1 MSVSV
6 SAKTS
11 SVIIVATGCLLGKT
25 TLSASKA
32 YMVRLDNV
40 AGKALS
46 SGRLND
52 VKVSK
57 PVWVAGW
64 WLDLDPL
71 PLVPELTPS
80 PEQWGWEWLLTPGL
94 CLALLFLY
102 GLNQKRLWE
111 QCGTGFT
118 GAHPVSDMSALLFLC
133 TILLSLPCSVLSE
146 MESLNNKV
154 RI

>member
-1 MSVSV
+1 MLILTRGGGRETHTMKTMSVSV

-57 PVWVAGW
+57 PV
-64 WLDLDPL
+64 
-71 PLVPELTPS
+71 
-80 PEQWGWEWLLTPGL
+80 
-94 CLALLFLY
+94 
-102 GLNQKRLWE
+102 
-111 QCGTGFT
+111 
-118 GAHPVSDMSALLFLC
+118 
-133 TILLSLPCSVLSE
+133 
-146 MESLNNKV
+146 
-154 RI
+154 